1 MKTVIEAEK
10 NYFFRSPL
18 IALKAKQIQIKWTN
32 KHIKLIAFP
41 AAGTET
47 SNNTNI
53 ICIRSEHIHA
63 EKERKLKV
71 ARLDFL
77 GRIPPKFQS

>member
-1 MKTVIEAEK
+1 MFINCGSYDKKMKTVIEAEK

-41 AAGTET
+41 AARAET
-47 SNNTNI
+47 SNNTF
-53 ICIRSEHIHA
+53 
-63 EKERKLKV
+63 KLYKYNMHT
-71 ARLDFL
+71 
-77 GRIPPKFQS
+77 Q

>member
-10 NYFFRSPL
+10 NYFFLSPL

-41 AAGTET
+41 VAGTET
-47 SNNTNI
+47 SNNTFKLYKYAYAVNTSMP
-53 ICIRSEHIHA
+53 RK
-63 EKERKLKV
+63 KENLRW
-71 ARLDFL
+71 LDWIF
-77 GRIPPKFQS
+77 

>member
-1 MKTVIEAEK
+1 MTGLALNDKRRIFINCGSYDKKMKTVIEAEK
-10 NYFFRSPL
+10 NYFFGSPL

-47 SNNTNI
+47 SNNTF
-53 ICIRSEHIHA
+53 
-63 EKERKLKV
+63 KLYKYNMHT
-71 ARLDFL
+71 
-77 GRIPPKFQS
+77 Q